1 MFEVE
6 ARDNHIQ
13 KDRTL
18 HRICSVFSFFTALLL
33 SAGAFADQPT
43 PWQMGF
49 QDAASP
55 VMHDAVA
62 FHDLVLWIIVAISI
76 FVTLLLIYVCVRYYR
91 KVNTVPSKT
100 SHNTLIEILWT
111 AIPVLILVVIAVPSL
126 RLLYKAD
133 VVPESDMTVKVI
145 GYQWYWGYQYPDHDG
160 IAFDSYMIADEDIDV
175 SKGQV
180 RLLEVDNRLV
190 LPVDTTIRIQLT
202 AADVIHALAI
212 PALALKKDAVPGRL
226 NETWVKIEKPGIY
239 RGQCSELCGV
249 GHGFMPIVI
258 EAVSKEDFKKW
269 VESAKQKFGAV
280 ASSEKLALAQ

>member
-1 MFEVE
+1 M
-6 ARDNHIQ
+6 
-13 KDRTL
+13 
-18 HRICSVFSFFTALLL
+18 HRICSVFSFFATLLVTAV
-33 SAGAFADQPT
+33 AHADQPT

-62 FHDLVLWIIVAISI
+62 FHDLVFWIILVISI
-76 FVTLLLIYVCVRYYR
+76 FVTVLLGYVCLRYYR
-91 KVNTVPSKT
+91 KVNKTASKT
-100 SHNTLIEILWT
+100 SHNTLIEIIWT
-111 AIPVLILVVIAVPSL
+111 AVPILILVVIAIPSL

-133 VVPESDMTVKVI
+133 VVPESEMTVKMI
-145 GYQWYWGYQYPDHDG
+145 GYQWYWGYQYPDHEG
-160 IAFDSYMIADEDIDV
+160 IAFDSYMIPDDEIDT

-190 LPVDTTIRIQLT
+190 LPVNTNIRIQLT

-226 NETWVKIEKPGIY
+226 NETWVNIEKPGVY
-239 RGQCSELCGV
+239 RGQCSELCGQ

-258 EAVSKEDFKKW
+258 EAVSKEEFKQW
-269 VESAKQKFGAV
+269 VEQAKQKYGALEATHTF
-280 ASSEKLALAQ
+280 ASIQ